1 MSDRKI
7 PSESIFDDTL
17 KEVISQCTRFISNAS
32 LKKSVLDPL
41 ILYFK
46 DRMSFFYITIFIVL
60 VLLTVTNIVVLIMIY
75 KYGNNIIKNLSQ
87 LSIQVSGTSI

>member
-7 PSESIFDDTL
+7 PSASIFDDTL
-17 KEVISQCTRFISNAS
+17 QEVISQCTRLISNAS

-46 DRMSFFYITIFIVL
+46 DRLSFFYITIFIVL
-60 VLLTVTNIVVLIMIY
+60 VFLTVTNIAVLIMIY
-75 KYGNNIIKNLSQ
+75 KYGSTIIKNLAQ
-87 LSIQVSGTSI
+87 LSTQSTIN